1 MFFNIFL
8 YIFCHSCR
16 SVYRLE
22 NETLIIKL
30 QNKLYVIRNKW
41 MRSCEMPCM
50 RKEIRVDDYQPAS
63 RRDKT
68 CKYVGSS
75 NTLIIGRDQQLPI
88 ESL

>member
-1 MFFNIFL
+1 
-8 YIFCHSCR
+8 
-16 SVYRLE
+16 
-22 NETLIIKL
+22 
-30 QNKLYVIRNKW
+30 